1 MKNFNKEL
9 LSLIQ
14 IYNNSIN
21 SLTEIDKIHYL
32 IKDNFIK
39 TNAEIYYAWFKKNY
53 KGLEYFY
60 NLLTDVSEK
69 ILFVKMIAT
78 KLGCNFV
85 TKYEE
90 QKYLKS
96 RQIFDSLLINNSALK
111 LKTATRKLKFYNLSE
126 LGYNLKIYGSRALL
140 DKIAIHNQYCYKD
153 CIIKKGD
160 YVIDAGGCWGDTAL
174 IFANKTGAKG
184 KVWTFEFFE
193 DNINVMKNNFLYNKK
208 FSKIITLV
216 KKPLY
221 DKINK
226 NLYVNYACADITNLT
241 EKKNSLQSYKTISI
255 DDFVYENKIAKID
268 FIKMDIEGCELKALN
283 GAVKTLKKYKPKLAI
298 AAYHKNE
305 DYYKISK
312 FLNELNI
319 GYKFFFAS
327 YTLNFTDTVIYAV

>member
-1 MKNFNKEL
+1 MKNFNKKL

-21 SLTEIDKIHYL
+21 SLVEIGKIHCL

-39 TNAEIYYAWFKKNY
+39 TNAAAYYIWFKKNY

-60 NLLTDVSEK
+60 NLLADLSERE
-69 ILFVKMIAT
+69 LFLKMVAT

-85 TKYEE
+85 LNK
-90 QKYLKS
+90 QKQEYLKS
-96 RQIFDSLLINNSALK
+96 RQIFDTLIINNSAIK
-111 LKTATRKLKFYNLSE
+111 LKTATRKLKFYNLSK

-140 DKIAIHNQYCYKD
+140 DKIVGYNQYFYKD
-153 CIIKKGD
+153 CVINKGD
-160 YVIDAGGCWGDTAL
+160 YIIDAGGCWGDTAL
-174 IFANKTGAKG
+174 IFANKTGAEG

-193 DNINVMKNNFLYNKK
+193 DNINVMEKNFLHNKI

-221 DKINK
+221 DKTNK

-255 DDFVYENKIAKID
+255 DDFVYENKIPKID

-305 DYYKISK
+305 DCYKISK

-319 GYKFFFAS
+319 GYKFYFAS